1 MVIFMAPP
9 MSVYLTHSIPIS
21 DRVKRLYTYTL
32 LPGEGISW
40 QRVAKQ
46 RTGRTDLGQPGSAES
61 EVGKPEIQIG
71 PVHAAV
77 DLEHLA
83 GDVAGGRR
91 RQEEDRGRHIL
102 RIADPAEL
110 DRPLHL
116 AAQRVVGEHD
126 VQRRGGRRP

>member
-32 LPGEGISW
+32 LPGEGTSW

-46 RTGRTDLGQPGSAES
+46 RTGRTDLGQPGSAMS

-77 DLEHLA
+77 DLEPLP
-83 GDVAGGRR
+83 VAVA
-91 RQEEDRGRHIL
+91 RGRCRTEATPRPHLPHI
-102 RIADPAEL
+102 
-110 DRPLHL
+110 
-116 AAQRVVGEHD
+116 
-126 VQRRGGRRP
+126 